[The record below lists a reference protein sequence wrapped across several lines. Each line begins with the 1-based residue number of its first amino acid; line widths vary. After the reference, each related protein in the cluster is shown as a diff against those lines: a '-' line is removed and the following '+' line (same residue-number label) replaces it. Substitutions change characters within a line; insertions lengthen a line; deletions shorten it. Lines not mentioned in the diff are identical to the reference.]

1 MVPAGQAMFSTVLLR
16 FKNGSSRS
24 RATENGSSRSEYDFS
39 CCFVQVLTAE
49 TRFLKTRE
57 PVRTFFYLARGDGA
71 LGLRGSPPTPVGCAC
86 RLRGVS
92 CKRGIRL

>member
-1 MVPAGQAMFSTVLLR
+1 MVPAGQGLQKMVPAGQSMILV
-16 FKNGSSRS
+16 
-24 RATENGSSRSEYDFS
+24 AV
-39 CCFVQVLTAE
+39 FVQVLTAE

-57 PVRTFFYLARGDGA
+57 PVRTFFYLAHGDGA

-92 CKRGIRL
+92 CRRGTRL